1 MDRAED
7 GRLRFFSEL
16 SEHQISADEFFN
28 VVLLDSLAR
37 NFGLQNVL
45 ISYFDPQGNFL
56 SWTHRNGV
64 LADCEEH
71 PYRRCQPADV
81 VRQTLYREAVQDKLT
96 YNNVTPRLYH
106 STKLIPPEDYEQSSY
121 VRFLEENF
129 GARYSVTMAFG
140 INAYIQVAFFKSRE
154 EGDFTPEELSQL
166 EQIYVYIANDYKNF
180 KKYEQAKIIS
190 NIQSEI
196 ILSGEK
202 AYLVTDDFMHIMSCN
217 HAAKVCLDDIL
228 GGAADGLDGSRLRQ
242 LAKTARPCPRA
253 PASP

>member
-154 EGDFTPEELSQL
+154 EGDFTPRAEPAGTDLRLHRQRL
-166 EQIYVYIANDYKNF
+166 QKL
-180 KKYEQAKIIS
+180 Q
-190 NIQSEI
+190 EI
-196 ILSGEK
+196 RAGQDHLQHPER
-202 AYLVTDDFMHIMSCN
+202 DHP
-217 HAAKVCLDDIL
+217 L
-228 GGAADGLDGSRLRQ
+228 GGKSLSRYG
-242 LAKTARPCPRA
+242 
-253 PASP
+253 

>member
-64 LADCEEH
+64 LADCEAH

-121 VRFLEENF
+121 VRFIEENF
-129 GARYSVTMAFG
+129 GAA
-140 INAYIQVAFFKSRE
+140 
-154 EGDFTPEELSQL
+154 
-166 EQIYVYIANDYKNF
+166 
-180 KKYEQAKIIS
+180 
-190 NIQSEI
+190 
-196 ILSGEK
+196 
-202 AYLVTDDFMHIMSCN
+202 
-217 HAAKVCLDDIL
+217 
-228 GGAADGLDGSRLRQ
+228 
-242 LAKTARPCPRA
+242 TA
-253 PASP
+253 

>member
-96 YNNVTPRLYH
+96 
-106 STKLIPPEDYEQSSY
+106 
-121 VRFLEENF
+121 
-129 GARYSVTMAFG
+129 
-140 INAYIQVAFFKSRE
+140 
-154 EGDFTPEELSQL
+154 
-166 EQIYVYIANDYKNF
+166 
-180 KKYEQAKIIS
+180 
-190 NIQSEI
+190 
-196 ILSGEK
+196 
-202 AYLVTDDFMHIMSCN
+202 
-217 HAAKVCLDDIL
+217 
-228 GGAADGLDGSRLRQ
+228 
-242 LAKTARPCPRA
+242 
-253 PASP
+253 

>member
-1 MDRAED
+1 M
-7 GRLRFFSEL
+7 
-16 SEHQISADEFFN
+16 
-28 VVLLDSLAR
+28 VLLDSLAR

-166 EQIYVYIANDYKNF
+166 EQIYVYIANDSRNTSRPRSSPTSRARSSSRG
-180 KKYEQAKIIS
+180 KKPIS
-190 NIQSEI
+190 LRT
-196 ILSGEK
+196 ILCTS
-202 AYLVTDDFMHIMSCN
+202 
-217 HAAKVCLDDIL
+217 
-228 GGAADGLDGSRLRQ
+228 
-242 LAKTARPCPRA
+242 
-253 PASP
+253 